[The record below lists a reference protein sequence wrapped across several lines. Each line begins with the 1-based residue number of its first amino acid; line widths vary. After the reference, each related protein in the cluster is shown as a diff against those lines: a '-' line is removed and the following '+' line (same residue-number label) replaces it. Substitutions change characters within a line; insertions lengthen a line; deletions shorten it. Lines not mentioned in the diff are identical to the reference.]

1 MTHLTR
7 VTLPCAG
14 DCPPPCLRCGPPMH
28 AGCNDGWFRP
38 GSLLSGRVVRQGSG
52 CMTHLTG
59 VTLACAGDGPAVCL
73 RFGRPMHEDDPDGR
87 CRRVYF
93 RAGAVFARMQCPA
106 PGRQQLAVLRAAG
119 PGERIQCI
127 ARIEPGAQL
136 LLHATTTARTELAL
150 QAIAAIE
157 TQRIAPDEVS
167 EDYWRVLHQR
177 LVAGVEAPPYT
188 AAEHAAVTLRRAW
201 PA

>member
-1 MTHLTR
+1 
-7 VTLPCAG
+7 
-14 DCPPPCLRCGPPMH
+14 
-28 AGCNDGWFRP
+28 
-38 GSLLSGRVVRQGSG
+38 
-52 CMTHLTG
+52 
-59 VTLACAGDGPAVCL
+59 
-73 RFGRPMHEDDPDGR
+73 
-87 CRRVYF
+87 
-93 RAGAVFARMQCPA
+93 MQCPA

-201 PA
+201 PALRQRSEERRVGKEWVRTCRVRGYPVH

>member
-1 MTHLTR
+1 
-7 VTLPCAG
+7 
-14 DCPPPCLRCGPPMH
+14 
-28 AGCNDGWFRP
+28 
-38 GSLLSGRVVRQGSG
+38 
-52 CMTHLTG
+52 
-59 VTLACAGDGPAVCL
+59 
-73 RFGRPMHEDDPDGR
+73 MHEDDPDGR

-157 TQRIAPDEVS
+157 TQRITPDEVS

-177 LVAGVEAPPYT
+177 LVAGVEAPRSDGHKHELQSLMRTSY
-188 AAEHAAVTLRRAW
+188 AVFDLQNTT
-201 PA
+201 